1 MNNRKRVIDMGN
13 HNENSGDFV
22 MEYINA
28 LDKGNYDLAA
38 SHIAEDVEII
48 GPVGESY
55 GKPKEFAR
63 MLKRY
68 HGTYEILKKF
78 VDGEDVSLLYEFT
91 TSGKSVYMSSWYK
104 VRDGKIH
111 FIRTVFDPSVFQ
123 QETDR

>member
-1 MNNRKRVIDMGN
+1 MNTRKRVIDMGN
-13 HNENSGDFV
+13 NNENSGDVV

-28 LDKGNYDLAA
+28 LDDGNYDLAA
-38 SHIAEDVEII
+38 RHIAEDVRII
-48 GPVGESY
+48 GPVGETF
-55 GKPKEFAR
+55 GKPREFTN

-78 VDGEDVSLLYEFT
+78 VDGEDVSLLYEFS

-111 FIRTVFDPSVFQ
+111 FIRTVFDPSVFK
-123 QETDR
+123 QEGDR